1 MSERVINKVT
11 STSGNLPPVLLDLTS
26 DTVNERNLERDQTAH
41 NSGGQKITGQL
52 AIEDAEAWAR
62 GTRNG
67 TPVPSTDETYQNNSL
82 YYSIVSGSIMQMA
95 GQKAIAAATSAN
107 NAAESERAAGI
118 SESNAANS
126 ERAAENSA
134 IVSGSCMNI
143 AGVHAGDAE
152 AWAIGKRNGQ
162 LVPPTDPTYEN
173 NSLHYKE
180 VCESIAGSLAS
191 VLKPK
196 GTCLFVNLPT
206 IADSQPGDTWNIED
220 EFTTTSDF
228 REGAGRIV
236 EAGANVYLTID
247 LKWDVLAGTTSDYIG
262 ATASTAAVHGL
273 VPPAQA
279 GDQNKVLY
287 GKGQWDNLPVFRG
300 VSGSMESISGMLPP
314 APQDGEDLVFKGNGQ
329 WGMGGNDALIAPVEK
344 TSIATNAY
352 AIGEQFVYGGILCKA
367 IATINQGDTFTLGTN
382 YQLAND
388 ITTQIKAIVD
398 SYVTGI
404 KGNAESS
411 YRKGNV
417 NLTPANI
424 GLTDNSVKD
433 YNNNTPTKF
442 GYSTSGMARADAT
455 WLGAWDTSVSG
466 EYRLRAVKQA
476 DLNVNYAASAGDSS
490 KLNGYASDTAASKNT
505 IVRRNSS
512 GYVYA
517 TYFNQ
522 SSAEE
527 SSATNARPA
536 IIDGSGWLR
545 KFTAEAGRSTLGLGG
560 AATYGATTSVGNNSN
575 LITASGVYNA
585 FNSLVNYFS
594 PATYVTGGGTATF
607 TGNINTINIYHGY
620 FLSCTN
626 ACSGT
631 KPNTAAEFLLIG
643 RSQYKS
649 GSYWGIQIAITLN
662 TTDVYIRRA
671 PYSTSS
677 MSWTAWR
684 AI

>member
-67 TPVPSTDETYQNNSL
+67 TPVGPTDETYNNNSK

-95 GQKAIAAATSAN
+95 GQQAIAAATSAN

-228 REGAGRIV
+228 REGAGKLV

-247 LKWDVLAGTTSDYIG
+247 NKWDVLAGTTSDYIG

-273 VPPAQA
+273 VPAAQA
-279 GDQNKVLY
+279 GDQDKALLGNGTWGDVIPDDMTGATSTTDGAHGL
-287 GKGQWDNLPVFRG
+287 V
-300 VSGSMESISGMLPP
+300 P
-314 APQDGEDLVFKGNGQ
+314 APQAGDEDKVLSGDGTFK
-329 WGMGGNDALIAPVEK
+329 
-344 TSIATNAY
+344 
-352 AIGEQFVYGGILCKA
+352 
-367 IATINQGDTFTLGTN
+367 
-382 YQLAND
+382 
-388 ITTQIKAIVD
+388 
-398 SYVTGI
+398 
-404 KGNAESS
+404 
-411 YRKGNV
+411 
-417 NLTPANI
+417 NI
-424 GLTDNSVKD
+424 IDMIYPINSVYISMTNTNPGTRWKGTTWELLSD
-433 YNNNTPTKF
+433 GYLRNNAADAT
-442 GYSTSGMARADAT
+442 GGSSTSGSTTLTANQIPSHSHTFTTGSYGNHTHTLTTGSYGNHTHTAT
-455 WLGAWDTSVSG
+455 TQSTGAHTHTAKTGSYGSHNHHFISRSG
-466 EYRLRAVKQA
+466 GTKA
-476 DLNVNYAASAGDSS
+476 DLG
-490 KLNGYASDTAASKNT
+490 T
-505 IVRRNSS
+505 IVIGGQDTVTSNNSGFVGSTTGWWS
-512 GYVYA
+512 GHKIAAYPY
-517 TYFNQ
+517 
-522 SSAEE
+522 
-527 SSATNARPA
+527 
-536 IIDGSGWLR
+536 
-545 KFTAEAGRSTLGLGG
+545 TADGG
-560 AATYGATTSVGNNSN
+560 AHTHTLTTGSYGNHSHTLTTQNTGAHTHTATTQNTGAHTHTGTTQA
-575 LITASGVYNA
+575 I
-585 FNSLVNYFS
+585 
-594 PATYVTGGGTATF
+594 GGGQGHTHSIEPSYVRIYAYKRTA
-607 TGNINTINIYHGY
+607 
-620 FLSCTN
+620 
-626 ACSGT
+626 
-631 KPNTAAEFLLIG
+631 
-643 RSQYKS
+643 
-649 GSYWGIQIAITLN
+649 
-662 TTDVYIRRA
+662 
-671 PYSTSS
+671 
-677 MSWTAWR
+677 
-684 AI
+684 